1 MAFRTR
7 AAIAGL
13 TLALAMSAPASV
25 LAAPAAGDVTAS
37 IAPEGYARITFAFD
51 RLPKPNVRIA
61 NSILIISF
69 DEQVNLQTEG
79 LARGLGT
86 LASVI
91 RRDPDGTSIR
101 IALQRQVKLV
111 TNEAGENLIVDL
123 LPLNWSSLPPPLPAE
138 VIAKLTRDARAGREL
153 RAEEA
158 RRAARPLAR
167 LTLEGATHPTF
178 NRLVFGLGGDVDV
191 DYKRVGDVVRV
202 TLAAPYR
209 FDAAA
214 ARALLPVDF
223 AGLTG
228 EKLGDAYV
236 VRVPAK
242 GAGEIRGFREGDD
255 FILDLDRASA
265 ASDPHA
271 SNEDMSAKP
280 TLAAISADDAQAAL
294 AEAAHPKPAIADDH
308 AEARPVEARPADAQS
323 QPAHEAVTAAPA
335 APSPAPSAGAPQ
347 ATPGVVEVKR
357 AGHTVRL
364 VFPLARPAPAAIF
377 RRGRTLWAVF
387 DDVAPLDLSSI
398 TRESGGL
405 VSSADQT
412 PLDRGRAVRMK
423 LSDDRLL
430 SVQADGA
437 NWIVSL
443 GDDVLSRSETVDLKP
458 SFDREG
464 RAAMQADAPGLG
476 AVRTIPDPDVGDEL
490 TVATLAGP
498 ARGSDR
504 PRSFVEFQTL
514 ATAHGLAFLLGA
526 DDARVIG
533 RLDQLF
539 VERDGGLTLSSA
551 TAEAE
556 TRKTPGGGVVLA
568 EDRWA
573 ENLAKPFSE
582 RENEL
587 LGAAAMAAIEDR
599 QEARLD
605 LAGFYL
611 ARKRPADAKAVLD
624 AIVEDGGLSER
635 DERLSI
641 MRAAA
646 EIGLDRGQAARA
658 LLAAP
663 SLRLSSEAS
672 LWRGA
677 AEAADGQIGPARVSL
692 KRGEPALANLPPDLQ
707 ARFIGL
713 DVTLALDAGDA
724 ATAAAEF
731 DKLDVLPAVDGVA
744 QRDLTRAR
752 LAEGLGQTDRALA
765 AYGMLAKR
773 DGSVAGA
780 EAELRAIELGL
791 KSGKLA
797 APDAISRF
805 ERLTTGWRG
814 DWIEAQAL
822 SRLIQLYADAGRW
835 RDAFSTLRV
844 AVQAFPDADGTRALQ
859 DKMQERFTDLFLGAG
874 AETLPKLDALALF
887 YDFKEM
893 SPGGKRGDELVRR
906 LADKLVEVDLF
917 DQASDLLGYQIDNR
931 LQGAARAQVAA
942 RAALVDMMNG
952 KPAKALEVLRKT
964 RQADLPGSLMRTR
977 LRLEARALADTGR
990 VDLALEIAEGLE
1002 GPEASRLKADILWTA
1017 RRWPEAGEALE
1028 TALGTSWRAPG
1039 PLDAGQRGDVMR
1051 AAIALSLAEDGLG
1064 VDRLRQKFAA
1074 KMADSPQASAFE
1086 VVTAPVEARGDA
1098 FREIARTVAASA
1110 SFDAFMKEYRARG
1123 AEEAAASA
1131 PAGAQPPKA

>member
-13 TLALAMSAPASV
+13 TLALVIGA
-25 LAAPAAGDVTAS
+25 AAPANAASSAAVSAS
-37 IAPEGYARITFAFD
+37 IAPEGYARITFVFD
-51 RLPKPNVRIA
+51 RLPKPSVRIA
-61 NSILIISF
+61 NSVLIIGF
-69 DEQVNLQTEG
+69 DEQVALETEG

-123 LPLNWSSLPPPLPAE
+123 LPLSWSALPPPLPADI
-138 VIAKLTRDARAGREL
+138 IAKLSRDARAGREL

-158 RRAARPLAR
+158 RRTARPLAR

-191 DYKRVGDVVRV
+191 DYRRLGDVIRVR
-202 TLAAPYR
+202 LAAPYR

-214 ARALLPVDF
+214 ARALLPADF

-242 GAGEIRGFREGDD
+242 GAGEVRGFREGDD
-255 FILDLDRASA
+255 FILDLDRASTA
-265 ASDPHA
+265 GDPHA
-271 SNEDMSAKP
+271 ANEEASP
-280 TLAAISADDAQAAL
+280 TLTFASISADDAHSAI
-294 AEAAHPKPAIADDH
+294 AEAAHPKPAM
-308 AEARPVEARPADAQS
+308 VEVSDATPAAADAHS
-323 QPAHEAVTAAPA
+323 DPARHDAPA
-335 APSPAPSAGAPQ
+335 APTPMPSAAAPQ

-377 RRGRTLWAVF
+377 RRGQTLWAVF
-387 DDVAPLDLSSI
+387 DDVAPLDLSAI

-405 VSSADQT
+405 VAGADQT

-423 LSDDRLL
+423 LSHDRLL

-443 GDDVLSRSETVDLKP
+443 GDDVLARSDTVDLKP

-476 AVRTIPDPDVGDEL
+476 SVRTIADPDVGDEL

-551 TAEAE
+551 TAEAAS
-556 TRKTPGGGVVLA
+556 RKVSGGGTVLA
-568 EDRWA
+568 EDRWT
-573 ENLAKPFSE
+573 ENLARPFTE

-646 EIGLDRGQAARA
+646 EIGLGRGQSARA
-658 LLAAP
+658 ILAAP

-677 AEAADGQIGPARVSL
+677 AEAADGQTGPARVSL
-692 KRGEPALANLPPDLQ
+692 KRGEPALAGLPPDLQ
-707 ARFIGL
+707 ARFVGL

-752 LAEGLGQTDRALA
+752 LAEGLGQTDRALV

-773 DGSVAGA
+773 DGSAPGA
-780 EAELRAIELGL
+780 EAELRLVELGL
-791 KSGKLA
+791 KAGKLA
-797 APDAISRF
+797 APDAIGRL

-844 AVQAFPDADGTRALQ
+844 AVQAFPDADGTRSLQ
-859 DKMQERFTDLFLGAG
+859 DTMQERFTDLFLGAG

-917 DQASDLLGYQIDNR
+917 DQAADLLGYQIDNR

-952 KPAKALEVLRKT
+952 KPGKALEVLRKT

-1002 GPEASRLKADILWTA
+1002 GPEASRLKADILWAA

-1123 AEEAAASA
+1123 AEEAATSA
-1131 PAGAQPPKA
+1131 PNEPQPPKA

>member
-13 TLALAMSAPASV
+13 TLALAIGA
-25 LAAPAAGDVTAS
+25 AAPANAASAAAVSAS

-61 NSILIISF
+61 NSVLIIGF
-69 DEQVNLQTEG
+69 DEQVTLETEG

-123 LPLNWSSLPPPLPAE
+123 LPLNWSALPPPLPPE
-138 VIAKLTRDARAGREL
+138 IIAKLSRDARAGREL

-191 DYKRVGDVVRV
+191 DYKRLGDVVRV

-242 GAGEIRGFREGDD
+242 GAGEVRGFREGDD
-255 FILDLDRASA
+255 FILDLDRASTVG
-265 ASDPHA
+265 DPHA
-271 SNEDMSAKP
+271 ANEEASPKP
-280 TLAAISADDAQAAL
+280 TLASISADDAHSAL
-294 AEAAHPKPAIADDH
+294 AEAAHPKPAM
-308 AEARPVEARPADAQS
+308 VEVPDATPAAADAHS
-323 QPAHEAVTAAPA
+323 EPAHHDAPA
-335 APSPAPSAGAPQ
+335 PPPAPSAGAAPS
-347 ATPGVVEVKR
+347 TPGAVEVKR

-377 RRGRTLWAVF
+377 RRGQTLWAVF
-387 DDVAPLDLSSI
+387 DDVAPLDLSAI

-405 VSSADQT
+405 VTSADQT

-430 SVQADGA
+430 SVQTDGA

-443 GDDVLSRSETVDLKP
+443 GDDVLARSETVDLKP

-476 AVRTIPDPDVGDEL
+476 SVRTIADPDVGDEL

-514 ATAHGLAFLLGA
+514 ATAQGLAFLLGA

-551 TAEAE
+551 TAEAAS
-556 TRKTPGGGVVLA
+556 RKAPGGGTVLA
-568 EDRWA
+568 EDRWT
-573 ENLAKPFSE
+573 ENLARPFPE

-646 EIGLDRGQAARA
+646 EIGLGRGQSARA
-658 LLAAP
+658 ILAAP

-672 LWRGA
+672 LWRSA
-677 AEAADGQIGPARVSL
+677 AEAADGQTGPARVSL
-692 KRGEPALANLPPDLQ
+692 KRGEPALADLPPDLQ
-707 ARFIGL
+707 ARFVGL

-773 DGSVAGA
+773 DGSAPGA
-780 EAELRAIELGL
+780 EAELRSVELGL
-791 KSGKLA
+791 KAGKLA
-797 APDAISRF
+797 APDAIGRL

-844 AVQAFPDADGTRALQ
+844 AVQAFPDADGTRSLQ
-859 DKMQERFTDLFLGAG
+859 DTMQERFTDLFLGAG

-917 DQASDLLGYQIDNR
+917 DQAADLLGYQIDNR

-952 KPAKALEVLRKT
+952 KPGKALEVLRKT

-1131 PAGAQPPKA
+1131 PNGTQPPKA